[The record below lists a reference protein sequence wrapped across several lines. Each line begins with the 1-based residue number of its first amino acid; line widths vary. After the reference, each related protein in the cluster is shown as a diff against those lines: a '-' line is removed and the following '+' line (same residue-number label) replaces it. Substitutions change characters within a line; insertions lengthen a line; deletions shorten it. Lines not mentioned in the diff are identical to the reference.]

1 MKQATIDLKNLL
13 SDYIQGADQDIKNG
27 FQRYII
33 EPEGCNH
40 WIRRFYR
47 CYIDGS
53 YKGESHYKEN
63 IRRITEAKGNRK
75 KLKSFAI
82 QSFVEFLS
90 SEFEISSSTI
100 QKTVVNSLSDK
111 QLERLN
117 NELIDDSLDLIK

>member
-1 MKQATIDLKNLL
+1 MKQATIDLKDLL
-13 SDYIQGADQDIKNG
+13 SDYVQGNDQHSLESEDG
-27 FQRYII
+27 
-33 EPEGCNH
+33 NH

-47 CYIDGS
+47 CYIEGS
-53 YKGESHYKEN
+53 YKGESHYREN
-63 IRRITEAKGNRK
+63 IRRITEVKGNRK

-117 NELIDDSLDLIK
+117 NELINDSLDLIK

>member
-1 MKQATIDLKNLL
+1 MNTMYSEQATIDLKDLL
-13 SDYIQGADQDIKNG
+13 SDYVQGNDQYSLESEDG
-27 FQRYII
+27 
-33 EPEGCNH
+33 NH

-47 CYIDGS
+47 CYIDGC

-117 NELIDDSLDLIK
+117 NELINDSLDLIK